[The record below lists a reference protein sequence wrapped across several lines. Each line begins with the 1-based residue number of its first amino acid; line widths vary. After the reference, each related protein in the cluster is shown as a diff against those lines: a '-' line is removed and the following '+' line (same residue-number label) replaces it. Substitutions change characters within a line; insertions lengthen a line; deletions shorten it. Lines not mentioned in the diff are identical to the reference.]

1 MMRQSGYKQDS
12 ITCVSLRTRRISM
25 KRTERVGAIV
35 RILTQHPNQT
45 YSLNYFCQLFQAA
58 KSTVSEDVSA
68 AKQLLGTM
76 ELGKIETTAG
86 AKGGIRFLPTVSKK
100 DREEIL
106 GRFCESLS
114 DSGRMLGGGFLYT
127 SDLMFDPEL
136 MRGAAELFAEK
147 FASCDADYVVTIETK
162 GIGVAFMTAYM
173 LHLPLVVVRR
183 ESRISEG
190 STVSI
195 NYFSGSSDRI
205 QKMSVSKRSVEPGKK
220 AIIIDDFMRAGG
232 SIKGIIDILGEF
244 DVKIVGTGVVI
255 ASIEPEKKK
264 IQEYYPL
271 MYLGKVDEEEK
282 IIEIFRNDEKL

>member
-1 MMRQSGYKQDS
+1 
-12 ITCVSLRTRRISM
+12 M

-35 RILTQHPNQT
+35 RILTQHPNHT

-68 AKQLLGTM
+68 AKQLLLEL
-76 ELGKIETTAG
+76 ELGRIETTAG
-86 AKGGIRFLPTVSKK
+86 AKGGIRFFPMLSGAEKE
-100 DREEIL
+100 DII
-106 GRFCESLS
+106 GRLCTSLS
-114 DSGRMLGGGFLYT
+114 EGGRILGGGFLYT
-127 SDLMFDPEL
+127 SDLMFDPDL
-136 MRGAAELFAEK
+136 MRGAAELFAER
-147 FASCDADYVVTIETK
+147 FAASGADYVATIETK
-162 GIGVAFMTAYM
+162 GIPVAFMTAYM
-173 LHLPLVVVRR
+173 LNLPLIAVRR

-205 QKMSVSKRSVEPGKK
+205 QKMSLSKRAVEPGKK
-220 AIIIDDFMRAGG
+220 AVIIDDFMRAGG

-264 IQEYYPL
+264 IHDYYPL
-271 MYLGKVDEEEK
+271 LYLGNVDDETK
-282 IIEIFRNDEKL
+282 KIEIFRNNK

>member
-1 MMRQSGYKQDS
+1 
-12 ITCVSLRTRRISM
+12 M

-35 RILTQHPNQT
+35 RILTQHPNHT

-68 AKQLLGTM
+68 ARQLLGSM
-76 ELGKIETTAG
+76 ELGRIETTAG
-86 AKGGIRFLPTVSKK
+86 AKGGIRFLPMVSETDK
-100 DREEIL
+100 EMIL
-106 GRFCESLS
+106 DHLSAKLS
-114 DSGRMLGGGFLYT
+114 DGSRILGGGFLYT
-127 SDLMFDPEL
+127 SDVMFDPDII
-136 MRGAAELFAEK
+136 RGAAELFAGR
-147 FASCDADYVVTIETK
+147 FAGCGADYVVTIETK
-162 GIGVAFMTAYM
+162 GIPVAFMTAYM
-173 LHLPLVVVRR
+173 LNLPLVVVRR

-205 QKMSVSKRSVEPGKK
+205 QKMSLSKRAVEPGKK

-232 SIKGIIDILGEF
+232 SIKGIIDILNEF

-255 ASIEPEKKK
+255 ASVEPEKKK

-271 MYLGKVDEEEK
+271 LYLGKVDDETRK
-282 IIEIFRNDEKL
+282 IEIFRN